1 MYDFQQFY
9 GSDGILSGSA
19 NSKNSQSAKKEPL
32 SINIL
37 YSTLTEPS
45 NSNHVK
51 GQAVAMTLETLHAFR
66 WNFLDFNFLQVW
78 CPSLLNMTLLFNVSM
93 ILGTTTAENLL
104 VNVQAWYS
112 TPSN

>member
-1 MYDFQQFY
+1 MYDFQQVY

-37 YSTLTEPS
+37 YSTLTKPS
-45 NSNHVK
+45 NSNHPERA
-51 GQAVAMTLETLHAFR
+51 GCGHDETLHAFR
-66 WNFLDFNFLQVW
+66 WNFVDFNFLQVW
-78 CPSLLNMTLLFNVSM
+78 YPSLLNMTLLFNVSM